1 MPRDPDFSMQKEMP
15 DYNRNEDHAL
25 FILLKKRDKEAFSA
39 IYAKYHRYLY
49 ALAFKYLKDS
59 GMAEDVL
66 QHVFVKLWESTADI
80 HIEINLKNYLYT
92 MTKNFI
98 LNLIRD
104 HKEAVSLS
112 YMNAQIDLPA
122 EDDIAR
128 MLEDRELQD
137 LLYKAIEALP
147 PQKKEVCMRRLKTSD
162 SNQQIAE
169 KMGISVHTVKS
180 HYQESLKLLRNY
192 FQQIKLMLL

>member
-1 MPRDPDFSMQKEMP
+1 MPHDLIIPCKEKMP

-25 FILLKKRDKEAFSA
+25 FILLKKRDKEAFST
-39 IYAKYHRYLY
+39 IYAKYHGYLY
-49 ALAFKYLKDS
+49 ALAYKYLKDS
-59 GMAEDVL
+59 AMAEDVI
-66 QHVFVKLWESTADI
+66 QHVFVKLWESTVDI

-98 LNLIRD
+98 LNVIRD

-112 YMNAQIDLPA
+112 YLNAQTELPA
-122 EDDIAR
+122 EDDIMR
-128 MLEDRELQD
+128 MIEDRELQS
-137 LLYKAIEALP
+137 LLYKGIDALP
-147 PQKKEVCMRRLKTSD
+147 PQKKEVCIRRLKTSD

-180 HYQESLKLLRNY
+180 HYQESLKLLRKY
-192 FQQIKLMLL
+192 FQQIKMMF